1 MNKLTY
7 FSFFV
12 TCSFLVTTGTI
23 TFIEAMRTD
32 IVAMRHIL
40 NLETCIS
47 IVAAYFYGKFI
58 SMLEPIKPR
67 ILASDDDTKDNEDK
81 DNKNEVKKLSDEEV
95 VAIEKKI
102 NDTRYV
108 DWMITTPIMLL
119 VLILAFQF
127 NSNQK
132 GVKFFDFILIL
143 LFNYGMLGFGYLGEL
158 KVINKLIAN
167 VIGFVFFSLLYG
179 FMYYRYLFSVKNGNN
194 INNQML
200 FAAFF
205 ILWAFYGIFYLTKDS
220 VKNVAFNVLDLMSKC
235 FVGIYFWSY
244 SSNIFV

>member
-1 MNKLTY
+1 
-7 FSFFV
+7 
-12 TCSFLVTTGTI
+12 
-23 TFIEAMRTD
+23 
-32 IVAMRHIL
+32 
-40 NLETCIS
+40 
-47 IVAAYFYGKFI
+47 VAAYFYGKFI

-179 FMYYRYLFSVKNGNN
+179 FMYYRYLFSVK
-194 INNQML
+194 
-200 FAAFF
+200 
-205 ILWAFYGIFYLTKDS
+205 TETT
-220 VKNVAFNVLDLMSKC
+220 
-235 FVGIYFWSY
+235 
-244 SSNIFV
+244 